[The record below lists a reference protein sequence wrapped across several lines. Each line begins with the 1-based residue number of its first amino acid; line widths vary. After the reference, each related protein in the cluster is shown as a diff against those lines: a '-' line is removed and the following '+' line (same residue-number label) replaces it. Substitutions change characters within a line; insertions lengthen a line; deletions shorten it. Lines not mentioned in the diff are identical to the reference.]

1 MNLGAKSA
9 KPRILDAAAT
19 AFATHGVD
27 QTSIDDIARALGA
40 TKGKIYHHFGSKGE
54 LVCAIRKHSVQL
66 TLDRV
71 SPYFEA
77 DTPPPK
83 KFHAM
88 AEAHVVAMISELAY
102 HRVVVEEMRG
112 SGTGSI
118 TGSERQL
125 RLEITAL
132 QSEYEDMFRSVL
144 AAGIASGA
152 FRDQDLSVT
161 VRSFLMMLH
170 APIYWYQPRGPQNSQ
185 TIATQLADMALG
197 AVASP
202 HTKIPWRH
210 LRNEI

>member
-9 KPRILDAAAT
+9 KLRILDAAAT

-118 TGSERQL
+118 TDSERQL

-170 APIYWYQPRGPQNSQ
+170 APIYWYQPRGSQNSRA
-185 TIATQLADMALG
+185 IATQLADMALG

-210 LRNEI
+210 LQNEI

>member
-9 KPRILDAAAT
+9 KLRILDAAAT

-118 TGSERQL
+118 TDSELQL

-152 FRDQDLSVT
+152 FQDQDLSVT

-197 AVASP
+197 AVAFP
-202 HTKIPWRH
+202 HTKNSVATPR
-210 LRNEI
+210 E

>member
-1 MNLGAKSA
+1 MISIANTTKLK
-9 KPRILDAAAT
+9 ILDAAAT

-27 QTSIDDIARALGA
+27 QTSLDDIARALGA

-71 SPYFEA
+71 HPYFA
-77 DTPPPK
+77 AKAPPHE

-88 AEAHVVAMISELAY
+88 AKAHATAMISELAY

-112 SGTGSI
+112 SGTGTI
-118 TGSERQL
+118 TDNEHNL
-125 RLEITAL
+125 RLEITVL
-132 QSEYEDMFRSVL
+132 QSKYEDMFRSVL
-144 AAGIASGA
+144 ASGIAAGQ

-170 APIYWYQPRGPQNSQ
+170 APIYWYQPRGPQNSHS
-185 TIATQLADMALG
+185 IAMQLADMALG
-197 AVASP
+197 AVLVTHVKKSVTA
-202 HTKIPWRH
+202 IVQ
-210 LRNEI
+210 

>member
-71 SPYFEA
+71 SPYFGA

-197 AVASP
+197 AVAFP
-202 HTKIPWRH
+202 HTKNSVATPR
-210 LRNEI
+210 E

>member
-9 KPRILDAAAT
+9 KLRILDAAAT

-144 AAGIASGA
+144 AAGIASGE

-202 HTKIPWRH
+202 HTKSPWRH
-210 LRNEI
+210 LGNEI

>member
-66 TLDRV
+66 TLDRL
-71 SPYFEA
+71 SPCFEA

-152 FRDQDLSVT
+152 FRDQDLSMT

-210 LRNEI
+210 LGNEI

>member
-71 SPYFEA
+71 SPYFGA

-210 LRNEI
+210 LGNEI

>member
-71 SPYFEA
+71 SPYFGA

-170 APIYWYQPRGPQNSQ
+170 APIYWYQPRGPRNSQ

-197 AVASP
+197 AVAFP
-202 HTKIPWRH
+202 HTKNSVATPR
-210 LRNEI
+210 E

>member
-9 KPRILDAAAT
+9 KLRILDAAAT

-77 DTPPPK
+77 GTPPPK

-118 TGSERQL
+118 TDSERQL

-132 QSEYEDMFRSVL
+132 QWKYEDMFRSVL
-144 AAGIASGA
+144 ATGIASGA

-197 AVASP
+197 AVAFP
-202 HTKIPWRH
+202 HTKNSVATPR
-210 LRNEI
+210 E

>member
-1 MNLGAKSA
+1 MSLSA
-9 KPRILDAAAT
+9 KTAKPHILDAAAT

-71 SPYFEA
+71 RPYFEA
-77 DTPPPK
+77 EAPPPK
-83 KFHAM
+83 KFHTM
-88 AEAHVVAMISELAY
+88 AQAHVSAMISELAY

-118 TGSERQL
+118 TESERQL
-125 RLEITAL
+125 RVEITML

-144 AAGIASGA
+144 ATGISSGA

-170 APIYWYQPRGPQNSQ
+170 APIYWYQPRGQQNSQ
-185 TIATQLADMALG
+185 TIATQLANMALG
-197 AVASP
+197 AVIVNKP
-202 HTKIPWRH
+202 EIP
-210 LRNEI
+210 

>member
-9 KPRILDAAAT
+9 KLRILDAAAT

>member
-1 MNLGAKSA
+1 MNLCAKSA

-71 SPYFEA
+71 SPYFGA

-197 AVASP
+197 AVAFP
-202 HTKIPWRH
+202 HTKNSVATPR
-210 LRNEI
+210 E

>member
-9 KPRILDAAAT
+9 KQRILDAAAT

-71 SPYFEA
+71 RPYFEA
-77 DTPPPK
+77 DTPPTK

-118 TGSERQL
+118 TDSELQL

-152 FRDQDLSVT
+152 FQDQDLSVT

-170 APIYWYQPRGPQNSQ
+170 APIYWYQPRGPQNSRA
-185 TIATQLADMALG
+185 IATQLADMALG
-197 AVASP
+197 AVAFP
-202 HTKIPWRH
+202 HTKNSVATPR
-210 LRNEI
+210 E

>member
-9 KPRILDAAAT
+9 KLRILDAAAT

-71 SPYFEA
+71 SPYFGA

-112 SGTGSI
+112 SETGSI

-197 AVASP
+197 AVAFP
-202 HTKIPWRH
+202 HTKNSVATPR
-210 LRNEI
+210 E

>member
-1 MNLGAKSA
+1 MSLGAKSA
-9 KPRILDAAAT
+9 KLRILDAAAT

-71 SPYFEA
+71 SPYFGA

-112 SGTGSI
+112 SETGSI

-185 TIATQLADMALG
+185 NIATQLADMALG

-210 LRNEI
+210 LQNEI

>member
-1 MNLGAKSA
+1 MSLGAKSA
-9 KPRILDAAAT
+9 KPRILDAAAN

-27 QTSIDDIARALGA
+27 QTSIDDIAWALGA

-71 SPYFEA
+71 SPYFKA

-88 AEAHVVAMISELAY
+88 AEAHVAAMISELAY

-112 SGTGSI
+112 SGTGSV

-144 AAGIASGA
+144 VAGIASGA
-152 FRDQDLSVT
+152 FRDQNLSVT

-170 APIYWYQPRGPQNSQ
+170 APIYWYQPRGPQNSHA
-185 TIATQLADMALG
+185 IATQLADMALG
-197 AVASP
+197 AVAFP
-202 HTKIPWRH
+202 HTKNSMTTPR
-210 LRNEI
+210 

>member
-1 MNLGAKSA
+1 MSLGAKSA

-27 QTSIDDIARALGA
+27 QTSIDNIAQALGA

-112 SGTGSI
+112 SGTGSV
-118 TGSERQL
+118 TDSERQL
-125 RLEITAL
+125 RLDITAL

-152 FRDQDLSVT
+152 FQDQDLSVT

-185 TIATQLADMALG
+185 AIATQLADMALG
-197 AVASP
+197 AVAFP
-202 HTKIPWRH
+202 HTKNSVATPG
-210 LRNEI
+210 E

>member
-9 KPRILDAAAT
+9 KLRILDAAAT

-71 SPYFEA
+71 SPCFEA

-161 VRSFLMMLH
+161 ARSFLMMLH

-210 LRNEI
+210 LGNEI

>member
-1 MNLGAKSA
+1 MSLGAKSA
-9 KPRILDAAAT
+9 KLRILDAAAT

-77 DTPPPK
+77 DTPPPN
-83 KFHAM
+83 KFHSM

-112 SGTGSI
+112 SETGSI
-118 TGSERQL
+118 TDSERQL
-125 RLEITAL
+125 RVEITAL

-144 AAGIASGA
+144 ASGIASGA

-170 APIYWYQPRGPQNSQ
+170 APIYWYQPRGPRNSQ

-197 AVASP
+197 AVAFP
-202 HTKIPWRH
+202 HTKNSVATPR
-210 LRNEI
+210 E

>member
-210 LRNEI
+210 LGNEI

>member
-1 MNLGAKSA
+1 MSLGAKSA
-9 KPRILDAAAT
+9 KLRILDAAAT

-77 DTPPPK
+77 ETPPPN
-83 KFHAM
+83 KFHSM

-112 SGTGSI
+112 SETGSI
-118 TGSERQL
+118 TDSERQL
-125 RLEITAL
+125 RVEITAL

-144 AAGIASGA
+144 ASGIASGA

-170 APIYWYQPRGPQNSQ
+170 APIYWYQPRGPRNSQ

-197 AVASP
+197 AVAFP
-202 HTKIPWRH
+202 HTKNSVATPR
-210 LRNEI
+210 E

>member
-9 KPRILDAAAT
+9 KLRILDAAAT

-210 LRNEI
+210 LGNEI

>member
-66 TLDRV
+66 TLHRV

-210 LRNEI
+210 LGNEI

>member
-1 MNLGAKSA
+1 MSLGTKSA
-9 KPRILDAAAT
+9 KLRILDAAAT

-77 DTPPPK
+77 ETPPPN
-83 KFHAM
+83 KFHSM

-112 SGTGSI
+112 SETGSI
-118 TGSERQL
+118 TDSERQL
-125 RLEITAL
+125 RVEITAL

-144 AAGIASGA
+144 ASGIASGA

-170 APIYWYQPRGPQNSQ
+170 APIYWYQPRGPRNSQ

-197 AVASP
+197 AVAFP
-202 HTKIPWRH
+202 HTKNSVAIPR
-210 LRNEI
+210 E